1 MLVNVALSALFATA
15 ALAAPSNRHLTKR
28 QSATGFN
35 WGNEVIRGVNIGGWL
50 VLEPWITPSIFQVFP
65 DSMGIVDEYTLGQN
79 TNYTYANATLVQH
92 WNNWFQYS
100 DIQKISDSGFNLI
113 RIPIGY
119 WAYDNS
125 GTPYVSGAAGYLD
138 EAINWSRQLG
148 LKVLIDLHGAPGSQ
162 NGFDNSG
169 QKMPTPQ
176 WQSVDPGATKT
187 LAVLQQIQSK
197 YGDSSYDDVIAG
209 IELLNEPLISELNF
223 DDVRTFERNGYN
235 QQRQYSQSRVV
246 VIQDGF
252 EDPSSYN
259 GFLSVSD
266 NNAQNVAI
274 DHHDYQV
281 FTNEF
286 VAMQPWQHRQY
297 VCNNVGTYSG
307 ADKWTFVGEWTAAM
321 TDCAAALNGYTIGAR
336 YDGTY
341 PGSTYVGSC
350 ATINWIDTWSD
361 SLREDTRSFIEA
373 QMEAFEANTQGWIFW
388 NFKTEAS
395 AEWDAFRL
403 IDAGIF
409 PQPLTSRNF
418 SAICT

>member
-1 MLVNVALSALFATA
+1 M
-15 ALAAPSNRHLTKR
+15 
-28 QSATGFN
+28 
-35 WGNEVIRGVNIGGWL
+35 
-50 VLEPWITPSIFQVFP
+50 
-65 DSMGIVDEYTLGQN
+65 
-79 TNYTYANATLVQH
+79 
-92 WNNWFQYS
+92 
-100 DIQKISDSGFNLI
+100 QKISNSGFNLI

-125 GTPYVSGAAGYLD
+125 NSPYVTGAAPYLD
-138 EAINWSRQLG
+138 TAISWARDFG
-148 LKVLIDLHGAPGSQ
+148 IKVLIDLHGVPGSQ

-187 LAVLQQIQSK
+187 LAVLAQIQNK

-209 IELLNEPLISELNF
+209 IEVVNEPLTSELNF
-223 DDVRTFERNGYN
+223 DDVKTYETNAYN
-235 QQRQYSQSRVV
+235 QQRQSSQSRVV

-252 EDPSSYN
+252 QQPNSYN
-259 GFLSVSD
+259 GFLSPSD
-266 NNAQNVAI
+266 NNAQNVAV
-274 DHHDYQV
+274 DHHEYQV
-281 FTNEF
+281 FTDEF
-286 VAMQPWQHRQY
+286 VAMVPWQHRQY
-297 VCNNVGTYSG
+297 VCNNAPTYSG

-321 TDCAAALNGYTIGAR
+321 TDCAPALNGYTIGAR

-341 PGSTYVGSC
+341 PGSSYVASC
-350 ATINWIDTWSD
+350 ATFNFLDQWNQSYI
-361 SLREDTRSFIEA
+361 EDTRSYIEA

-388 NFKTEAS
+388 NFKTEES

-418 SAICT
+418 SSICA